1 MLLQLC
7 HACILKKIRLYC
19 ILKSYDRNPSE
30 TLEAIPLKKDNQ
42 LRSIGSVMILMLA
55 GKLLSLLANQV
66 YLSYFGADNE
76 QLNIF
81 SWVLQIPNYLFQ
93 SLGTGLSST
102 VIPLYAALLA
112 QKKQREADRFGSN
125 IICITSLGM
134 VGLIALGMG
143 ASFFLPAL
151 TDFTDKAYATQAL
164 LIMMPVMFFYAMT
177 NIYQGI
183 LQSMDRHLS
192 AALVNLPSGIVILLY
207 IALFADRFGVTGL
220 LVTVV
225 FGLFL
230 QFAILPLPAHRA
242 GFRFKPLA
250 DLKDENIRT
259 VGRMMV
265 PVVLGASAYQF
276 NMFFNN
282 TMMTSVE
289 PESVTL
295 FNFVQNLILSSVM
308 TLVLAITS
316 VKYPAL
322 TVCAAKEDMM
332 GFRRELSGTMGGMIY
347 LLTPIAFGLVC
358 LGHPLLEL
366 ISLHGK
372 VVPENIDTEA
382 TFLAMY
388 CLCIVFLGLKEIADR
403 ALYSLRIT
411 RISAWIG
418 VVIMA
423 VNILFGYILS
433 KLTPLGAA
441 GIPLGYSIGVI
452 AGTSWLL
459 YRLKKEI
466 LFFGG
471 NLKAT
476 TVKSLLGSAVMSAGV
491 LAVHRGLQGIFA
503 SGSILDRLVLVVV
516 PTLCGMV
523 LYFALTYLM
532 KAEPIRAF
540 ADPILKRSSK

>member
-1 MLLQLC
+1 M
-7 HACILKKIRLYC
+7 KK
-19 ILKSYDRNPSE
+19 S
-30 TLEAIPLKKDNQ
+30 NQ
-42 LRSIGSVMILMLA
+42 LRSIGSVMILMLV

-102 VIPLYAALLA
+102 VIPLFAALLA
-112 QKKQREADRFGSN
+112 QKKQDEASRFGSN

-134 VGLIALGMG
+134 VALIGLGM
-143 ASFFLPAL
+143 ASSFFLPNL
-151 TDFTDKAYATQAL
+151 TDFNDKAYATKAL

-192 AALVNLPSGIVILLY
+192 AALINLPSGIVILLY

-230 QFAILPLPAHRA
+230 QFAILPLPAAKA
-242 GFRFKPLA
+242 GFKFRPVVDFK
-250 DLKDENIRT
+250 DDNIRT
-259 VGRMMV
+259 VGRMML

-282 TMMTSVE
+282 TMMSSVE

-295 FNFVQNLILSSVM
+295 FNFVQTLILSSVM

-347 LLTPIAFGLVC
+347 LLTPIAFGLIC

-382 TFLAMY
+382 AFLSMY
-388 CLCIVFLGLKEIADR
+388 SLCIVFLGLKEIADR

-411 RISAWIG
+411 RVSAWIG
-418 VVIMA
+418 VVIMV
-423 VNILFGYILS
+423 VNIFFGWILS
-433 KLTPLGAA
+433 RMTPLGAS

-452 AGTSWLL
+452 VGTSWLL

-466 LFFGG
+466 LYFGG
-471 NLKAT
+471 DLKGT
-476 TVKSLLGSAVMSAGV
+476 TVRSILGSVVMSVAVVASHRFLDGV
-491 LAVHRGLQGIFA
+491 FA
-503 SGSILDRLVLVVV
+503 SGSILDRIILVFV
-516 PTLCGMV
+516 PMVIGMIV
-523 LYFALTYLM
+523 YFALTFVIGA
-532 KAEPIRAF
+532 KPIREF
-540 ADPILKRSSK
+540 LNPFLKKGDAA

>member
-1 MLLQLC
+1 MKQN
-7 HACILKKIRLYC
+7 
-19 ILKSYDRNPSE
+19 NP
-30 TLEAIPLKKDNQ
+30 
-42 LRSIGSVMILMLA
+42 LRSIGSVMVLMLA

-102 VIPLYAALLA
+102 VIPLFAALLA
-112 QKKQREADRFGSN
+112 QKKLDEANRFGSN

-134 VGLIALGMG
+134 VALIALGMG
-143 ASFFLPAL
+143 ASFLLPQL
-151 TDFTDKAYATQAL
+151 TDFSDKAYATRAL

-183 LQSMDRHLS
+183 LQSLDRHLD

-207 IALFADRFGVTGL
+207 IALGADKFGVTGL

-230 QFAILPLPAHRA
+230 QFAILPWPAHRA
-242 GFRFKPLA
+242 GFRFRPIV
-250 DLKDENIRT
+250 DFSDPSIRT
-259 VGRMMV
+259 VGKMML

-282 TMMTSVE
+282 TMMSSVE

-295 FNFVQNLILSSVM
+295 FNFVQTLILSSVM

-332 GFRRELSGTMGGMIY
+332 GFRRELSGTMGAMIY
-347 LLTPIAFGLVC
+347 LLTPIAFGLIV

-372 VVPENIDTEA
+372 VLPENIDTEA
-382 TFLAMY
+382 AFLAMY
-388 CLCIVFLGLKEIADR
+388 SLCIVFLGLKEIADR

-411 RISAWIG
+411 KVSAWIG
-418 VVIMA
+418 VVIMV
-423 VNILFGYILS
+423 VNIFFGYVLS
-433 KLTPLGAA
+433 TRTPLGAM

-452 AGTSWLL
+452 AGTAWLL
-459 YRLKKEI
+459 SRLKSEI
-466 LFFGG
+466 LYFGG
-471 NLKAT
+471 QLKQTAILS
-476 TVKSLLGSAVMSAGV
+476 VLGSVVMSLFV
-491 LAVHRGLQGIFA
+491 LGAHRLLSGMFA
-503 SGSILDRLVLVVV
+503 SGSIFDRLILVAV
-516 PTLCGMV
+516 PTVLGMAV
-523 LYFALTYLM
+523 YFALTYAM
-532 KAEPIRAF
+532 KVRPIRDF
-540 ADPILKRSSK
+540 LDPILKKGAAQ

>member
-1 MLLQLC
+1 MTADTIVQTE
-7 HACILKKIRLYC
+7 AISLKK
-19 ILKSYDRNPSE
+19 SNP
-30 TLEAIPLKKDNQ
+30 
-42 LRSIGSVMILMLA
+42 LRSIGSVMLLMLV

-112 QKKQREADRFGSN
+112 QKKFKEASRFGSN
-125 IICITSLGM
+125 ILCITALGM
-134 VGLIALGMG
+134 VVLVGAGM
-143 ASFFLPAL
+143 AVSFVLPGL
-151 TDFTDKAYATQAL
+151 TDFSDKAYATKAL

-192 AALVNLPSGIVILLY
+192 AALINLPSGIVILGY
-207 IALFADRFGVTGL
+207 IAFFADQFGVTGL
-220 LVTVV
+220 LWTVV
-225 FGLFL
+225 LGLFL

-242 GFRFKPLA
+242 GFRFRPVV
-250 DLKDENIRT
+250 DFRDENIRT
-259 VGRMMV
+259 VGRMML

-282 TMMTSVE
+282 TMMSSVE

-295 FNFVQNLILSSVM
+295 FNFVQTLILSSVM

-332 GFRRELSGTMGGMIY
+332 GFRKELSGTMGGMIY
-347 LLTPIAFGLVC
+347 LLTPIAFGLIV

-382 TFLAMY
+382 AFLTMY
-388 CLCIVFLGLKEIADR
+388 SLCIVFLGLKEIADR

-411 RISAWIG
+411 RVSAWIG

-423 VNILFGYILS
+423 VNIVFGWVLS
-433 KLTPLGAA
+433 RLTPLGAS

-452 AGTSWLL
+452 AGTCWLL
-459 YRLKKEI
+459 SRLKKEI

-471 NLKAT
+471 DLKST
-476 TVKSLLGSAVMSAGV
+476 TVKSILGSIIMSA
-491 LAVHRGLQGIFA
+491 AVIAAHRALEGIFA
-503 SGSILDRLVLVVV
+503 SGSIFDRILLVAL
-516 PTLCGMV
+516 PTGLGMAV
-523 LYFALTYLM
+523 YFALTYLL
-532 KAEPIRAF
+532 KARPIREF
-540 ADPILKRSSK
+540 LGSILKKGATQ

>member
-1 MLLQLC
+1 M
-7 HACILKKIRLYC
+7 
-19 ILKSYDRNPSE
+19 
-30 TLEAIPLKKDNQ
+30 KKDNQ
-42 LRSIGSVMILMLA
+42 LRSIGSVMILMLV

-102 VIPLYAALLA
+102 VIPLFAALLA
-112 QKKQREADRFGSN
+112 QKKQAEANRFGSN

-134 VGLIALGMG
+134 VLLIGLGMI
-143 ASFFLPAL
+143 ASLFLPRL
-151 TDFTDKAYATQAL
+151 TDFADKAYATKAL

-207 IALFADRFGVTGL
+207 IALFADQFGVTGL
-220 LVTVV
+220 LWTVV
-225 FGLFL
+225 LGLFL
-230 QFAILPLPAHRA
+230 QFAILPLPARKA
-242 GFRFKPLA
+242 GFRFRPLV
-250 DLKDENIRT
+250 DLKDPSIRT
-259 VGRMMV
+259 VGRMML

-282 TMMTSVE
+282 TMMSSVE

-295 FNFVQNLILSSVM
+295 FNFVQTLILSSVM

-322 TVCAAKEDMM
+322 TVCAAKEDMP
-332 GFRRELSGTMGGMIY
+332 GFRKELSGTMGGMIY
-347 LLTPIAFGLVC
+347 LLTPIAFGLIC
-358 LGHPLLEL
+358 LGHPLLSL

-382 TFLAMY
+382 AFLTMY
-388 CLCIVFLGLKEIADR
+388 SLCIVFLGLKEIADR

-411 RISAWIG
+411 KVSAWIG

-423 VNILFGYILS
+423 VNIFFGYLLS
-433 KLTPLGAA
+433 TQTALGAS

-452 AGTSWLL
+452 VGTVWLL
-459 YRLKKEI
+459 YKLKQEI

-471 NLKAT
+471 NLRAT
-476 TVKSLLGSAVMSAGV
+476 AVQSILGSAVMSVAVVASHRLLGGV
-491 LAVHRGLQGIFA
+491 FA
-503 SGSILDRLVLVVV
+503 SGSILHRLLLVVL
-516 PTLCGMV
+516 PMV
-523 LYFALTYLM
+523 LGMTVYFTLTYWM
-532 KAEPIRAF
+532 KAQPIREF
-540 ADPILKRSSK
+540 LSPFLKKGARE

>member
-1 MLLQLC
+1 
-7 HACILKKIRLYC
+7 
-19 ILKSYDRNPSE
+19 
-30 TLEAIPLKKDNQ
+30 
-42 LRSIGSVMILMLA
+42 MILMLV

-112 QKKQREADRFGSN
+112 QKKMKEASRFGSN

-134 VGLIALGMG
+134 VLLIGLGLAI
-143 ASFFLPAL
+143 SPILPRL
-151 TDFTDKAYATQAL
+151 TDFTDKAYAAKAL
-164 LIMMPVMFFYAMT
+164 AIMMPVMFFYAMT

-192 AALVNLPSGIVILLY
+192 AALINLPSGIVILLY
-207 IALFADRFGVTGL
+207 IALLADRFGVTGL
-220 LVTVV
+220 LLTVV

-242 GFRFKPLA
+242 GFRFRPVV
-250 DLKDENIRT
+250 DFKDENIRT
-259 VGRMMV
+259 VGRMML

-282 TMMTSVE
+282 TMMSAVE

-295 FNFVQNLILSSVM
+295 FNFVQTLILSSVM

-322 TVCAAKEDMM
+322 TVCAAREDMM

-347 LLTPIAFGLVC
+347 LLTPIAFGLVI

-372 VVPENIDTEA
+372 VVPENIVTEA
-382 TFLAMY
+382 TFLTMY
-388 CLCIVFLGLKEIADR
+388 SLCIVFLGLKEIADR

-411 RISAWIG
+411 KVSAWIG

-423 VNILFGYILS
+423 VNIVFGYILS
-433 KLTPLGAA
+433 RMTPLGAA

-452 AGTSWLL
+452 AGTAWLL
-459 YRLKKEI
+459 LRLKKEI
-466 LFFGG
+466 LYFGG
-471 NLKAT
+471 GLMPT
-476 TVKSLLGSAVMSAGV
+476 TVQSILGSVAMSAV
-491 LAVHRGLQGIFA
+491 VIAAHRWLGGAFG
-503 SGSILDRLVLVVV
+503 SGSIFDRIVLVFV
-516 PTLCGMV
+516 PTAIGMIV
-523 LYFALTYLM
+523 YFVLTYLM
-532 KAEPIRAF
+532 KTQPIRAF
-540 ADPILKRSSK
+540 LDPILKRGGSK

>member
-1 MLLQLC
+1 MKMYDQIPSHMEAIL
-7 HACILKKIRLYC
+7 LKK
-19 ILKSYDRNPSE
+19 S
-30 TLEAIPLKKDNQ
+30 NQ
-42 LRSIGSVMILMLA
+42 LRSIGSVMILMLV

-112 QKKQREADRFGSN
+112 QKKVKEASRFGSN
-125 IICITSLGM
+125 ILCITSLGM
-134 VGLIALGMG
+134 VLLVGLGLAVSPL
-143 ASFFLPAL
+143 LPQL
-151 TDFTDKAYATQAL
+151 TDFRDKAYAAKAL
-164 LIMMPVMFFYAMT
+164 AIMMPVMFFYAMT

-192 AALVNLPSGIVILLY
+192 AALINLPSGIVILAY
-207 IALFADRFGVTGL
+207 IALFADKFGVTGL
-220 LVTVV
+220 LWTVV
-225 FGLFL
+225 LGLFL

-242 GFRFKPLA
+242 GFRFRPVV
-250 DLKDENIRT
+250 DFRDESIRT
-259 VGRMMV
+259 VGRMML

-282 TMMTSVE
+282 TMMSAVE
-289 PESVTL
+289 PASVTL
-295 FNFVQNLILSSVM
+295 FNFVQTLILSSVM

-322 TVCAAKEDMM
+322 TVCAAKADMT
-332 GFRRELSGTMGGMIY
+332 GFRKELSGTMGGMIY
-347 LLTPIAFGLVC
+347 LLTPIAFGLIV

-366 ISLHGK
+366 ISLHGR

-382 TFLAMY
+382 AFLTMY
-388 CLCIVFLGLKEIADR
+388 SLCIVFLGLKEIADR

-411 RISAWIG
+411 RVSAWIG

-423 VNILFGYILS
+423 VNIVFGYVLS
-433 KLTPLGAA
+433 TRTPLGAA

-452 AGTSWLL
+452 SGTCRLL
-459 YRLKKEI
+459 SRLKKEI

-471 NLKAT
+471 GLKAT
-476 TVKSLLGSAVMSAGV
+476 TVRSILGSMVMSTAV
-491 LAVHRGLQGIFA
+491 LAVHRALAAFFA
-503 SGSILDRLVLVVV
+503 SGSILDRIVLVFV
-516 PTLCGMV
+516 PMAVGMIV
-523 LYFALTYLM
+523 YFALTYLM
-532 KAEPIRAF
+532 KTQPIRAF
-540 ADPILKRSSK
+540 LDPIVKRGGTE

>member
-1 MLLQLC
+1 M
-7 HACILKKIRLYC
+7 KK
-19 ILKSYDRNPSE
+19 N
-30 TLEAIPLKKDNQ
+30 NQ
-42 LRSIGSVMILMLA
+42 LRSIGSVMILMLV

-102 VIPLYAALLA
+102 VIPLFAALLA
-112 QKKQREADRFGSN
+112 QKKIREANRFGSN

-134 VGLIALGMG
+134 VVLIGLGMA
-143 ASFFLPAL
+143 ASFYMPNL
-151 TDFTDKAYATQAL
+151 TDFNDKAYATKAL
-164 LIMMPVMFFYAMT
+164 LLMMPVMFFYAMT

-183 LQSMDRHLS
+183 LQSMDRHMS

-207 IALFADRFGVTGL
+207 IAFFADKFGVTGL

-230 QFAILPLPAHRA
+230 QFAILPLPAHKA
-242 GFRFKPLA
+242 GFRFRPVV
-250 DLKDENIRT
+250 DFKDESIRT
-259 VGRMMV
+259 VGRMML

-282 TMMTSVE
+282 TMMSSVE

-295 FNFVQNLILSSVM
+295 FNFVQTLILSSVM

-347 LLTPIAFGLVC
+347 LLTPIAFGLIC

-372 VVPENIDTEA
+372 VLPQNIDTEA
-382 TFLAMY
+382 AFLSMY
-388 CLCIVFLGLKEIADR
+388 SLCIVFLGLKEIADR

-411 RISAWIG
+411 RVSAWIG
-418 VVIMA
+418 VVIMV
-423 VNILFGYILS
+423 VNVFFGWVLS
-433 KLTPLGAA
+433 RMTPLGAS

-452 AGTSWLL
+452 VGTGWLL

-471 NLKAT
+471 DLKGT
-476 TVKSLLGSAVMSAGV
+476 TAKSFLGAVVMSV
-491 LAVHRGLQGIFA
+491 AVIAAHRGLAEVFA
-503 SGSILDRLVLVVV
+503 SGSIPDRIVLVFVPMVV
-516 PTLCGMV
+516 GMV
-523 LYFALTYLM
+523 VYFALTYVIG
-532 KAEPIRAF
+532 AAPIREFLA
-540 ADPILKRSSK
+540 PILRKGARS

>member
-1 MLLQLC
+1 M
-7 HACILKKIRLYC
+7 KK
-19 ILKSYDRNPSE
+19 S
-30 TLEAIPLKKDNQ
+30 NQ
-42 LRSIGSVMILMLA
+42 LRSIGSVMILMLV

-112 QKKQREADRFGSN
+112 QQKNKEASRFGSN
-125 IICITSLGM
+125 IICITSIGM
-134 VGLIALGMG
+134 VLLIAVGMA
-143 ASFFLPAL
+143 ASLFLPQL
-151 TDFTDKAYATQAL
+151 TDFSDKAYATKAL
-164 LIMMPVMFFYAMT
+164 MMMMPVMFFYAMT

-192 AALVNLPSGIVILLY
+192 AALINLPSGICILLY
-207 IALFADRFGVTGL
+207 IALLADKFGVTGL
-220 LVTVV
+220 LVTVI

-230 QFAILPLPAHRA
+230 QFAILPLPAHKA
-242 GFRFKPLA
+242 GFRFKPVV
-250 DLKDENIRT
+250 DLRDENIRT
-259 VGRMMV
+259 VGRMML

-282 TMMTSVE
+282 TMMSAVE

-295 FNFVQNLILSSVM
+295 FNFVQTLILSSVM

-332 GFRRELSGTMGGMIY
+332 GFRKELSGTMGAMIY
-347 LLTPIAFGLVC
+347 LLTPIAFGLIC

-372 VVPENIDTEA
+372 VLPENIDTEA
-382 TFLAMY
+382 AFLTMY
-388 CLCIVFLGLKEIADR
+388 SLCIVFLGLKEIADR

-411 RISAWIG
+411 KVSAWIG
-418 VVIMA
+418 VVILA
-423 VNILFGYILS
+423 VNIVLGYILS
-433 KLTPLGAA
+433 TMTPLGAT
-441 GIPLGYSIGVI
+441 GIPLAYSIGIIV
-452 AGTSWLL
+452 GTTWLL

-471 NLKAT
+471 GLKAT
-476 TVKSLLGSAVMSAGV
+476 TIQSILGSVVMSVAVVAAHSFLSGV
-491 LAVHRGLQGIFA
+491 FC
-503 SGSILDRLVLVVV
+503 SGSILDRIVLVFAPMVV
-516 PTLCGMV
+516 GMV
-523 LYFALTYLM
+523 VYFALTYVM
-532 KAEPIRAF
+532 KAQPIREFLAPF
-540 ADPILKRSSK
+540 LKKGARE

>member
-1 MLLQLC
+1 M
-7 HACILKKIRLYC
+7 
-19 ILKSYDRNPSE
+19 
-30 TLEAIPLKKDNQ
+30 KKDNQ
-42 LRSIGSVMILMLA
+42 LRSIGSVMILMLV

-102 VIPLYAALLA
+102 VIPLFAALLA
-112 QKKQREADRFGSN
+112 QQKVKEANRFGSN
-125 IICITSLGM
+125 IICITTLGM
-134 VGLIALGMG
+134 VLLIGLGM
-143 ASFFLPAL
+143 AISPLLPKL
-151 TDFTDKAYATQAL
+151 TDFTDKAYATKAL

-183 LQSMDRHLS
+183 LQSLNHHLE

-207 IALFADRFGVTGL
+207 IACFADRFGVTGL

-230 QFAILPLPAHRA
+230 QFAILPLPAHKA
-242 GFRFKPLA
+242 GFRFRPLV
-250 DLKDENIRT
+250 DFKDPNIRT
-259 VGRMMV
+259 VGKMMV

-282 TMMTSVE
+282 TMMSSVE

-295 FNFVQNLILSSVM
+295 FNFVQTLILSSVM

-322 TVCAAKEDMM
+322 TVHAAKEDMM
-332 GFRRELSGTMGGMIY
+332 GFRRELSETMGGMIY
-347 LLTPIAFGLVC
+347 LLTPIAFGLIC

-372 VVPENIDTEA
+372 VVPENINTEA
-382 TFLAMY
+382 VFLTMY
-388 CLCIVFLGLKEIADR
+388 SLCIVFLGLKEIADR

-411 RISAWIG
+411 KVSAWIG
-418 VVIMA
+418 VVILV
-423 VNILFGYILS
+423 VNVFFGYILS

-452 AGTSWLL
+452 VGTIWLL
-459 YRLKKEI
+459 SRLKKEI
-466 LFFGG
+466 LYFGG
-471 NLKAT
+471 SLKAT
-476 TVKSLLGSAVMSAGV
+476 TVKSIISSVVMSVCVLGVHHV
-491 LAVHRGLQGIFA
+491 LAGALT
-503 SGSILDRLVLVVV
+503 SGSIAARLVLVLVPMVV
-516 PTLCGMV
+516 GMGV
-523 LYFALTYLM
+523 YFALTYVL
-532 KAEPIRAF
+532 KAEPIRTF
-540 ADPILKRSSK
+540 AGLFFKNKES

>member
-1 MLLQLC
+1 M
-7 HACILKKIRLYC
+7 
-19 ILKSYDRNPSE
+19 
-30 TLEAIPLKKDNQ
+30 EAIPLKKSNQ
-42 LRSIGSVMILMLA
+42 LRSIGSVMILMLV

-112 QKKQREADRFGSN
+112 QKKMKEASRFGSN
-125 IICITSLGM
+125 ILCITSLGM
-134 VGLIALGMG
+134 VLLVGLGLAI
-143 ASFFLPAL
+143 SPVLPRL
-151 TDFTDKAYATQAL
+151 TDFTDKAYATKAL
-164 LIMMPVMFFYAMT
+164 MIMMPVMFFYAMT

-192 AALVNLPSGIVILLY
+192 AALINLPSGIVILLY
-207 IALFADRFGVTGL
+207 IALFADKFGVTGL

-230 QFAILPLPAHRA
+230 QFAILPLPAHKA
-242 GFRFKPLA
+242 GFRFKPVV
-250 DLKDENIRT
+250 DFQDENIRT
-259 VGRMMV
+259 VGRMML

-282 TMMTSVE
+282 TMMSAVE

-295 FNFVQNLILSSVM
+295 FNFVQTLILSSVM

-332 GFRRELSGTMGGMIY
+332 GFRKELSGTMGAMIY
-347 LLTPIAFGLVC
+347 LLTPIAFGLVV

-372 VVPENIDTEA
+372 VVPENIVTEA
-382 TFLAMY
+382 TFLTMY
-388 CLCIVFLGLKEIADR
+388 SLCIVFLGLKEIADR

-411 RISAWIG
+411 RVSAWIG

-433 KLTPLGAA
+433 RMTPLGAA

-452 AGTSWLL
+452 VGTGWLL
-459 YRLKKEI
+459 LRLKKEI

-471 NLKAT
+471 GLMPT
-476 TVKSLLGSAVMSAGV
+476 TVQSIIGSAVMSAAV
-491 LAVHRGLQGIFA
+491 IAVHRALSGMLT
-503 SGSILDRLVLVVV
+503 SGSIFDRAMLVFV
-516 PTLCGMV
+516 PMVAGMIV
-523 LYFALTYLM
+523 YFALTWLM
-532 KAEPIRAF
+532 KAQPIRAF
-540 ADPILKRSSK
+540 LDPILKRGNAE

>member
-1 MLLQLC
+1 MTET
-7 HACILKKIRLYC
+7 HAHI
-19 ILKSYDRNPSE
+19 S
-30 TLEAIPLKKDNQ
+30 EAIPLKQNNQ
-42 LRSIGSVMILMLA
+42 LRSIGSVMILMLV

-112 QKKQREADRFGSN
+112 QNRQREASRFGSN

-134 VGLIALGMG
+134 VVLIGLGMA
-143 ASFFLPAL
+143 ASLFMPQL
-151 TDFTDKAYATQAL
+151 TDFSDKAYATKAL
-164 LIMMPVMFFYAMT
+164 MIMMPVMFFYAMT

-183 LQSMDRHLS
+183 LQSMDRHMS
-192 AALVNLPSGIVILLY
+192 AALINLPSGIVILLY

-220 LVTVV
+220 LWTVV
-225 FGLFL
+225 LGLFL

-242 GFRFKPLA
+242 GFRFKPVV

-259 VGRMMV
+259 VGRMML

-282 TMMTSVE
+282 TMMSAVE

-295 FNFVQNLILSSVM
+295 FNFVQTLILSSVM

-332 GFRRELSGTMGGMIY
+332 GFRKELSGTMGAMIY

-382 TFLAMY
+382 AFLTMY
-388 CLCIVFLGLKEIADR
+388 SLCIVFLGLKEIADR
-403 ALYSLRIT
+403 ALNSLRIT
-411 RISAWIG
+411 RVSAWIG
-418 VVIMA
+418 VVIMV
-423 VNILFGYILS
+423 VNIFLGFLLS
-433 KLTPLGAA
+433 RFSPLGAA

-452 AGTSWLL
+452 VGTIWLL
-459 YRLKKEI
+459 SRLKKEI
-466 LFFGG
+466 LYFGG
-471 NLKAT
+471 GLRAT
-476 TVKSLLGSAVMSAGV
+476 TLQSILGSAVMSAAV
-491 LAVHRGLQGIFA
+491 LAAHRWLSGLFV
-503 SGSILDRLVLVVV
+503 SGSVLDRMILVFV
-516 PTLCGMV
+516 PMVIGMAV
-523 LYFALTYLM
+523 YFTLTYFLR
-532 KAEPIRAF
+532 AQPIREFLA
-540 ADPILKRSSK
+540 PILKRGAQK

>member
-1 MLLQLC
+1 M
-7 HACILKKIRLYC
+7 KK
-19 ILKSYDRNPSE
+19 S
-30 TLEAIPLKKDNQ
+30 NQ
-42 LRSIGSVMILMLA
+42 LRSIGSVMILMLV

-112 QKKQREADRFGSN
+112 QKKMKEASRFGSN

-134 VGLIALGMG
+134 VLLIGLGLAI
-143 ASFFLPAL
+143 SPILPRL
-151 TDFTDKAYATQAL
+151 TDFTDKAYAAKAL
-164 LIMMPVMFFYAMT
+164 AIMMPVMFFYAMT

-192 AALVNLPSGIVILLY
+192 AALINLPSGIVILLY
-207 IALFADRFGVTGL
+207 IALLADRFGVTGL

-230 QFAILPLPAHRA
+230 QFAILPLPAHKA
-242 GFRFKPLA
+242 GFRFKPVV
-250 DLKDENIRT
+250 DFKDENIRT
-259 VGRMMV
+259 VGRMML

-282 TMMTSVE
+282 TMMSAVE

-295 FNFVQNLILSSVM
+295 FNFVQTLILSSVM

-322 TVCAAKEDMM
+322 TVCAAREDMM

-347 LLTPIAFGLVC
+347 LLTPIAFGLVI

-372 VVPENIDTEA
+372 VVPENIVTEV
-382 TFLAMY
+382 TFLTMY
-388 CLCIVFLGLKEIADR
+388 SLCIVFLGLKEIADR

-411 RISAWIG
+411 KVSAWIG

-423 VNILFGYILS
+423 VNIVFGYILS
-433 KLTPLGAA
+433 RMTPLGAA

-459 YRLKKEI
+459 LRLKKEI
-466 LFFGG
+466 LYFGG
-471 NLKAT
+471 GLMPT
-476 TVKSLLGSAVMSAGV
+476 TVQSILGSAAMSAV
-491 LAVHRGLQGIFA
+491 VIAAHRWLSGPFG
-503 SGSILDRLVLVVV
+503 SGSIFDRIVLVFV
-516 PTLCGMV
+516 PTAIGMIV
-523 LYFALTYLM
+523 YFVLTYLM
-532 KAEPIRAF
+532 KAQPIRAF
-540 ADPILKRSSK
+540 LNPILKRGGSK